1 MSQYLMS
8 EEGVGSG
15 EGGERTSFARQYA
28 SKNRMQ
34 PLEDFS
40 KKWLQNTSAR
50 AAAADI
56 RSDEEQRMVKEVQKK
71 KAIQGLQAGEE
82 APQEQVPGPVASMGG
97 AFGGAFGN
105 SAEGDA
111 LGSFANYALPTLA
124 AGAAL
129 NPFMA
134 IGIPL
139 LSYFSSKEKR
149 EEQDKE
155 RARIENNNREMR
167 KMQARSDFMQGM
179 RDVYRTQANRRLNL

>member
-56 RSDEEQRMVKEVQKK
+56 RSDEGMLYGRMYRDW
-71 KAIQGLQAGEE
+71 IRR
-82 APQEQVPGPVASMGG
+82 
-97 AFGGAFGN
+97 
-105 SAEGDA
+105 
-111 LGSFANYALPTLA
+111 
-124 AGAAL
+124 
-129 NPFMA
+129 
-134 IGIPL
+134 
-139 LSYFSSKEKR
+139 R
-149 EEQDKE
+149 EDEQD
-155 RARIENNNREMR
+155 
-167 KMQARSDFMQGM
+167 
-179 RDVYRTQANRRLNL
+179 